1 MCPKND
7 IIRDMFKKQNI
18 KNTDSIHF
26 IGRREYLDDLES
38 LWRKATSSLIACRG
52 RRRIGKSTL
61 IREFARRTSSAFIEI
76 EGLPPDKEMTNQ
88 RQLDHFVK
96 ALAEQ
101 TDAPSDP
108 VSNWIEAFH
117 RLDGQIDGEKRTVIL
132 LDEVSWMGGYDVNYP
147 GALRTAWETYF
158 HRHPKLV
165 VAVCGSVSAWIKENI
180 LDNTGFTGRFSR
192 DYVLSELN
200 LEECAEFWRGAKD
213 RVSVREIFDVL
224 SVTGGIPRYLEE
236 IDPGLSAEEN
246 IRRMCFSTS
255 GELYKD
261 FDAIF
266 SPIFGLDVTLKRQ
279 VLEALADGPLSGA
292 ELSVRL
298 RLKRSGRMAS
308 VLRELK
314 EGGFVSDDPGL
325 NPATGESMRTGKYRL
340 KDNYTRFY
348 LKYVKP
354 RKQQIESGSFRFA
367 SLASLPEWNA
377 IMGLQFENL
386 IVNNAMSL
394 IPYLHLGNSIVESAA
409 PYRNARRSVKSG
421 KSGCQIDLLIQT
433 PMTAY
438 AVEIKRKREIDESII
453 SEVQSRIDRIPLRKG
468 VTPRPVLVYEGE
480 LAPYVE
486 GSGYFDAVIPAA
498 KLIGR

>member
-1 MCPKND
+1 MLKE
-7 IIRDMFKKQNI
+7 QNTR
-18 KNTDSIHF
+18 NQNLAHF
-26 IGRREYLDDLES
+26 IGRRGYLDDLES

-61 IREFARRTSSAFIEI
+61 IREFARRTSSAYIEV

-88 RQLDHFVK
+88 RQLDHFVA
-96 ALAEQ
+96 ALAAQ
-101 TDAPSDP
+101 TDASSEP
-108 VSNWIEAFH
+108 VANWIEAFH
-117 RLDGQIDGEKRTVIL
+117 RLDGQIDDDKRTVVL

-158 HRHPKLV
+158 HRHPRLV

-192 DYVLSELN
+192 DYILPELN

-255 GELYKD
+255 GELYND

-266 SPIFGLDVTLKRQ
+266 SPIFGADVDFKRRI
-279 VLEALADGPLSGA
+279 LEALADGPMSGS

-298 RLKRSGRMAS
+298 GLKRNGRMAS
-308 VLRELK
+308 ALRELK
-314 EGGFVSDDPGL
+314 DGGFLSDDPGL
-325 NPATGESMRTGKYRL
+325 NPATGESVRTGQYRL

-348 LKYVKP
+348 LKYVRP
-354 RKQQIESGSFRFA
+354 RKQQIEAGSFRFS
-367 SLASLPEWNA
+367 SLGTLPEWNA
-377 IMGLQFENL
+377 VMGLQFENL

-394 IPYLHLGNSIVESAA
+394 IPHLHLGNSIVESAA
-409 PYRNARRSVKSG
+409 PYRNMRRGAEGG
-421 KSGCQIDLLIQT
+421 KGGCQIDLLIQT

-438 AVEIKRKREIDESII
+438 VVEVKRKREIDESII
-453 SEVQSRIDRIPLRKG
+453 TEMKKRIAQLPLRKG
-468 VTPRPVLVYEGE
+468 MTPRPVLVYEGE

-486 GSGYFDAVIPAA
+486 GSGYFDAVISAA
-498 KLIGR
+498 KLIDR

>member
-1 MCPKND
+1 MLN
-7 IIRDMFKKQNI
+7 KQNS
-18 KNTDSIHF
+18 KNPNFVHF

-61 IREFARRTSSAFIEI
+61 IREFARRTSSAYIEV

-88 RQLDHFVK
+88 RQLDHFVS

-101 TDAPSDP
+101 TGASSEP
-108 VSNWIEAFH
+108 VANWIEAFH
-117 RLDGQIDGEKRTVIL
+117 RLDGQIDDDKRTVVL

-158 HRHPKLV
+158 HRHPRLV

-192 DYVLSELN
+192 DYVLPELN

-266 SPIFGLDVTLKRQ
+266 SPMFGVDVEFKRRI
-279 VLEALADGPLSGA
+279 LEALADGPMSGS

-298 RLKRSGRMAS
+298 GLKRSGRMAAA
-308 VLRELK
+308 LRELK
-314 EGGFVSDDPGL
+314 EGGFLSDDLGL
-325 NPATGESMRTGKYRL
+325 NPGTGESMRTGKYRL

-354 RKQQIESGSFRFA
+354 RKLQIEAGSFRFT
-367 SLASLPEWNA
+367 SLGTLPEWNA
-377 IMGLQFENL
+377 VMGLQFENL

-394 IPYLHLGNSIVESAA
+394 IPYLHLGNAIVESAA
-409 PYRNARRSVKSG
+409 PYRNMRRDVEGG
-421 KSGCQIDLLIQT
+421 KGGCQIDLLIQT

-438 AVEIKRKREIDESII
+438 VVEVKRKREIDESII
-453 SEVQSRIDRIPLRKG
+453 NEMKDRIARLPLRKG
-468 VTPRPVLVYEGE
+468 MTPRPVLVYEGE

>member
-1 MCPKND
+1 M
-7 IIRDMFKKQNI
+7 Q
-18 KNTDSIHF
+18 F

-61 IREFARRTSSAFIEI
+61 IREFARRTSSAFVEI

-88 RQLDHFVK
+88 RQLDHFVN

-101 TDAPSDP
+101 TRAAKGQ
-108 VSNWIEAFH
+108 VSSWVEAFH
-117 RLDGQIDGEKRTVIL
+117 RLDGQIDDGVRTVVL
-132 LDEVSWMGGYDVNYP
+132 LDEISWMGGYDVNFP

-158 HRHPKLV
+158 HRHSKLV

-192 DYVLSELN
+192 DYVLPELN

-266 SPIFGLDVTLKRQ
+266 NPMFGADMEFKRRI
-279 VLEALADGPLSGA
+279 LEALVDGPMAGV
-292 ELSVRL
+292 ELSARL
-298 RLKRSGRMAS
+298 GLKRNGRMAAA
-308 VLRELK
+308 LRELK

-348 LKYVKP
+348 LKYVRP
-354 RKQQIESGSFRFA
+354 RKQQIEAGSFRFA
-367 SLASLPEWNA
+367 SLGTLPEWNA
-377 IMGLQFENL
+377 VMGLQFENL

-394 IPYLHLGNSIVESAA
+394 VPYLHLGNSIVESAA
-409 PYRNARRSVKSG
+409 PYRNMRRDAEGVKG
-421 KSGCQIDLLIQT
+421 GCQIDLLIQT
-433 PMTAY
+433 PMAAY
-438 AVEIKRKREIDESII
+438 AVEVKRKREIDESII
-453 SEVQSRIDRIPLRKG
+453 AEMKSRIARIPLRKG
-468 VTPRPVLVYEGE
+468 MTPRPVLVYEGE